1 MLQLKL
7 KKKKKVKIMEVVRS
21 EQEIADLYN
30 QCVES
35 ENEGESK
42 FFGMTYEQGIKN
54 CLDWLEGG
62 DHPLND

>member
-1 MLQLKL
+1 MD
-7 KKKKKVKIMEVVRS
+7 VVRT
-21 EQEIADLYN
+21 EKEIADLYN

-42 FFGMTYEQGIKN
+42 YFGMTYEQGIKN